1 MSDSVELLTLEQILP
16 LFPPRDPLANKGSYG
31 RALLL
36 CGSYGMAGA
45 AAIAAEGCV
54 KSGVGLCEVLCPES
68 IYPILAPVVREAV
81 YTPVHAYDPDIVCDA
96 LRRADAVAMG
106 CGLGATAQTAGLLQQ
121 VLEQCNVPLVID
133 ADGLN
138 CLSANIEWL
147 QQSSCPVILTP
158 HPGEMARLCGCDIP
172 TVQQHRISVAT
183 QLATCY
189 HVTVVLKGHDTLI
202 ACPNGSTW
210 VNPTGNP
217 GMATG
222 GSGDLL
228 CGMIAAFLAQG
239 TPPTDAA
246 KAGVY
251 LHGLAGDLCAAE
263 YSQISTTPTGMLQV
277 LPRIFREIENN
288 NQ

>member
-1 MSDSVELLTLEQILP
+1 MSDSIDLITLEQILP
-16 LFPPRDPLANKGSYG
+16 LFPARDPLANKGSYG
-31 RALLL
+31 RALLI

-68 IYPILAPVVREAV
+68 IYPMLAPIVREAV
-81 YTPVHAYDPDIVCDA
+81 YTPVHAYDPKTIGDA
-96 LRRADAVAMG
+96 LSRADAVALG

-202 ACPNGSTW
+202 ACPNGAIW

-222 GSGDLL
+222 GSGDALSGILTSLL
-228 CGMIAAFLAQG
+228 GQ
-239 TPPTDAA
+239 
-246 KAGVY
+246 
-251 LHGLAGDLCAAE
+251 GLAPLEAAAAAAYVHGAAGDDCAARLGQ
-263 YSQISTTPTGMLQV
+263 YGMTPGDMV
-277 LPRIFREIENN
+277 EALPR
-288 NQ
+288 QLK